1 MRLMDILEAAA
12 EAVKDRHGKHGD
24 YRVLHRRIAR
34 LWSAYLDVE
43 ITETDVARMEVLKKV
58 ARSKE
63 GDETYQDHATDIA
76 GYADLLDK
84 LTKPE
89 KAFSS
94 PFGKKDSL

>member
-1 MRLMDILEAAA
+1 M
-12 EAVKDRHGKHGD
+12 
-24 YRVLHRRIAR
+24 
-34 LWSAYLDVE
+34 E

-84 LTKPE
+84 LTKKDP
-89 KAFSS
+89 S
-94 PFGKKDSL
+94 KKDGP

>member
-1 MRLMDILEAAA
+1 MDILEAAS
-12 EAVKDRHGKHGD
+12 EAVKDRHGRHGD
-24 YRVLHRRIAR
+24 FRHTHQRIAD
-34 LWSAYLDVE
+34 LWAAYLGVDVAA
-43 ITETDVARMEVLKKV
+43 TDVVRMMILLKV
-58 ARSKE
+58 GRSKE